1 MIVPVSEV
9 ETGLNFDPNPSK
21 NDFNIEQHIKN
32 QQWSILGKA
41 LEIYLLWFLTLM
53 IVYALVFAGLLYLK
67 GQKAPNIANN
77 AQETASA
84 QTSGNTVTNLNNKDL
99 YPVLNVAGDQ
109 SSFYLRYLD
118 VDQIS
123 KSKHVN
129 QQNSEHKKEQGK
141 DDP

>member
-1 MIVPVSEV
+1 MPVSRV
-9 ETGLNFDPNPSK
+9 ETKLKFDPNLSK

-67 GQKAPNIANN
+67 GQKAPNVANS
-77 AQETASA
+77 AQETESA
-84 QTSGNTVTNLNNKDL
+84 QTSGNTITNLNNKDL

-109 SSFYLRYLD
+109 SSFYLKYLD
-118 VDQIS
+118 VDRIS
-123 KSKHVN
+123 KSK
-129 QQNSEHKKEQGK
+129 QADPQNSEQKEEQDK
-141 DDP
+141 DDSK